1 MVTRSLRADEPWTAP
16 ADEIAVGV
24 TQRTPSPI
32 ATRAGS
38 WIWSTVSLVYDV
50 AGRGSVCRISA
61 STVGDRAA
69 DDGAADHARCN
80 ARADRTA
87 IAACFGGGRGTQAT
101 RCQDGGG
108 RKREDRLL
116 HRSSLQVRSAVPTA
130 KSSLSESSPRAEIET
145 VPICRKFVER
155 RPAPRSK
162 KSPDTLTESGLSI
175 LHAIVCP
182 IWLAVNRRPAR
193 DARASPNRPRRADAS
208 SSNHRIHMRDPRR
221 SSPDR
226 VRNTDRLRLR
236 R

>member
-1 MVTRSLRADEPWTAP
+1 MVTRSLRADETRTAP

-24 TQRTPSPI
+24 TQWPTRPVSTWAGNRIWLTI
-32 ATRAGS
+32 A
-38 WIWSTVSLVYDV
+38 LVHDV
-50 AGRGSVCRISA
+50 AGGGSVSRVSA
-61 STVGDRAA
+61 SAVGDRTT

-80 ARADRTA
+80 ARANRTA
-87 IAACFGGGRGTQAT
+87 IATGFRGGRGTQTT
-101 RCQDGGG
+101 RRQDGGG

-155 RPAPRSK
+155 RPAPRCK

-182 IWLAVNRRPAR
+182 IWLAVNRRPAQ
-193 DARASPNRPRRADAS
+193 DARASPNRPRLADES
-208 SSNHRIHMRDPRR
+208 SSNRRIHTPVPRR
-221 SSPDR
+221 SNPGLGR
-226 VRNTDRLRLR
+226 
-236 R
+236 